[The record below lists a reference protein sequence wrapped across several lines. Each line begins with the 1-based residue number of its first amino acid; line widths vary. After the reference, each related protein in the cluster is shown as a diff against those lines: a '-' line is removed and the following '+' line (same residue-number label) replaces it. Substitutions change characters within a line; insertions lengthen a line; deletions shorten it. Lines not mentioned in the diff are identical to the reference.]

1 MNAHSYS
8 SVGLAAELLQH
19 AIAEL
24 QDTVDSQFVKQ
35 HYHRWRDSSVKLSR
49 LRRIRRELIQELE
62 PDARTTSADLRE
74 EQAGKQVPH
83 PVQTNFGGV

>member
-1 MNAHSYS
+1 MNAHGYS

-24 QDTVDSQFVKQ
+24 QDTVDSQFVKEQ
-35 HYHRWRDSSVKLSR
+35 YHRWRDSSVKLSR

-62 PDARTTSADLRE
+62 PDARTTAADLRE
-74 EQAGKQVPH
+74 EQAGKSVPH
-83 PVQTNFGGV
+83 PVKVDGL